1 MKKLHFHFSDIFLEV
16 YYNKTTNNKTTT
28 HIANVTLQ
36 KDHNTEV
43 SSNPSVCFFKE
54 DCRLTI
60 KFIDNNITLNITMKY
75 DSNRIPGYWEW
86 KNLTIN
92 GTVGNI
98 TINATENGNMDI
110 HPNGPGFTRNQ
121 LSDISCERKYTSCA
135 PLLLSWAC
143 DNQEFTSLG
152 TVNNTV
158 KITFPG
164 LQLQPFFNSG
174 NANGVRDIR

>member
-1 MKKLHFHFSDIFLEV
+1 
-16 YYNKTTNNKTTT
+16 
-28 HIANVTLQ
+28 
-36 KDHNTEV
+36 
-43 SSNPSVCFFKE
+43 
-54 DCRLTI
+54 
-60 KFIDNNITLNITMKY
+60 MKY

-98 TINATENGNMDI
+98 TINASSNGNMDI

-121 LSDISCERKYTSCA
+121 LSDISCERKYSSCA
-135 PLLLSWAC
+135 PLQLSWSC
-143 DNQEFTSLG
+143 DNQEFSSLG
-152 TVNNTV
+152 TVNETV

-174 NANGVRDIR
+174 NGNGVKAIRYCIISQRMIHQLFILTLCNSFTYMIINFYFSGLVLSGPATHYLVFQY